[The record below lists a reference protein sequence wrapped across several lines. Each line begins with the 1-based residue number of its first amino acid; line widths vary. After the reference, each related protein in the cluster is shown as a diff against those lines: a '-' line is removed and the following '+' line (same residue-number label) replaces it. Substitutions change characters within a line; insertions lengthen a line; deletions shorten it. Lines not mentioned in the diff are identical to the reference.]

1 MYNSNNGHE
10 LILRENSYN
19 LNKKILT
26 IHSEDRDIGKW
37 PHSTCFEI
45 QCPQVYQNVESIRLI
60 DITLPTIQYTFT
72 HSYQNT
78 IFLFKFIPF
87 NTTFFPLLNNN
98 TIYSFE
104 IQEGNYTGTQLA
116 LEIQNNLNNTISI
129 ASGIPY
135 INFKVYYDPVANILH
150 YGNPDDYFSFLFNL
164 QPTYVLTHCEQP
176 NIFAQY
182 TRWGLGWNLGFNQE
196 TYDSINLLN
205 SNGDTS
211 IVFNY
216 LVTSDPNYTFLSIS
230 DTITQGFYLKS
241 PMPLKLQP
249 DTAIYLEIEKFNYL
263 DELVPYV
270 CFTNEIYT
278 NASYNGVINS
288 AFIKIPLI
296 PLAPSSVI
304 TNYVLNTSQI
314 ILNNCGFCIPVIEK
328 ISKFKFK
335 FRYHDGRLVDFKD
348 YPFNFSLEI
357 NQIRNEIPR
366 SYNVRKPN

>member
-1 MYNSNNGHE
+1 MYNNNNNNGHE

-37 PHSTCFEI
+37 PRSTSFEI
-45 QCPQVYQNVESIRLI
+45 QCPQVYQNVESIRLV

-78 IFLFKFIPF
+78 IFLFKLIA
-87 NTTFFPLLNNN
+87 TSSIPLLNND

-129 ASGIPY
+129 ASNATY
-135 INFKVYYDPVANILH
+135 SNFKVYYDPVANILH
-150 YGNPDDYFSFLFNL
+150 YGNQVHSFSFLFDV
-164 QPTYVLTHCEQP
+164 QPTYVLINCEQS
-176 NIFAQY
+176 NIFLQY

-196 TYDSINLLN
+196 KYDSIYLINTD
-205 SNGDTS
+205 DTS
-211 IVFNY
+211 IIFNY
-216 LVTSDPNYTFLSIS
+216 LVKTDSNYTFLPINSS
-230 DTITQGFYLKS
+230 TTQGYYLKS

-270 CFTNEIYT
+270 SFTNSLCT
-278 NASYNGVINS
+278 SASYNGVINS
-288 AFIKIPLI
+288 AFIKIPLS
-296 PLAPSSVI
+296 PLPTSLGSA
-304 TNYVLNTSQI
+304 NYVLNTSQV

-366 SYNVRKPN
+366 PYSVRKPN

>member
-1 MYNSNNGHE
+1 MYNNNNNNNGHE

-37 PHSTCFEI
+37 PRSTSFEI
-45 QCPQVYQNVESIRLI
+45 QCPQVYQNVESIRLV

-78 IFLFKFIPF
+78 IFLFKLIAPTIPVVDISG
-87 NTTFFPLLNNN
+87 TFLNIN

-129 ASGIPY
+129 ASSATY
-135 INFKVYYDPVANILH
+135 SNFKVYYDPVANILH
-150 YGNPDDYFSFLFNL
+150 YGNQVHSFSFLFDV
-164 QPTYVLTHCEQP
+164 QPTYVLINCEQS
-176 NIFAQY
+176 NIFLQY

-196 TYDSINLLN
+196 KYDSINLTN
-205 SNGDTS
+205 STGDRS

-216 LVTSDPNYTFLSIS
+216 LNKIDSNYTFLSINNS
-230 DTITQGFYLKS
+230 TTQGFYLKS

-270 CFTNEIYT
+270 SFTNSLCT
-278 NASYNGVINS
+278 SASYNGIMNS
-288 AFIKIPLI
+288 AFVKVPLVSRYLS
-296 PLAPSSVI
+296 PPEI
-304 TNYVLNTSQI
+304 T
-314 ILNNCGFCIPVIEK
+314 NCGFCAPVIEK

-357 NQIRNEIPR
+357 NQIRNEI
-366 SYNVRKPN
+366 SQGYNNVRRPN